1 MTRAHKQTNKH
12 TIDIYRGRLLP
23 GEEIRVLV
31 LDFPVAVGGR
41 VARRVAGVM
50 PWVSW
55 VALLSRIAGIAGVA
69 PAIRGSWRAL
79 QHIQ

>member
-1 MTRAHKQTNKH
+1 MTRAHKQTN
-12 TIDIYRGRLLP
+12 TQLTSIGADCYLGRKSRSWSRTSLL
-23 GEEIRVLV
+23 RW
-31 LDFPVAVGGR
+31 VAR